1 MAYLS
6 SYNFYF
12 FFRLSSECSEMDKEI
27 LATKAE
33 VSPTKPDIKLNL
45 VSEEDRVTPLENSST
60 NQSTASS
67 SSTDTVVVAKECN
80 HLDSKK
86 DGKTKL
92 CSNKTTNQN
101 NSSNETSETE
111 QNGKKSNSP
120 NTLVFK
126 LDTDSGKLVTSAG
139 VKSEQ
144 KESIN
149 GSDEFEKV
157 SESLDKNC
165 NIKDDKIDIGGM
177 KRKSNELKNKSS
189 FLDKLETCE
198 KRDEEL
204 MMDDSVDSDDESD
217 SNLNTTDDL
226 IAASMGLIKL
236 DSGKGHTSDVSD
248 QLVVSG
254 LGCVNSIELRTNKTP
269 QSFVHTESNS
279 INDVGGVSVND
290 ISGGN
295 NSSSSVLIDAS
306 RLYDIS
312 DRALSDISDRAKND
326 VSNRSNNQVNLS
338 TEVTEANNSTCEK
351 ELKKLS
357 LSQNNLQ
364 KGGHCVGKND
374 SRNSKLSV
382 GKNDSQ
388 NGSHSSDDFKDEEV
402 PSILRTSLNQFLSS
416 RLSRSRN
423 LEDSRNLTSLT
434 NNSDL
439 KMNRSDM
446 KTYYP
451 LGFHTPAMNEH
462 SSMNGFDS
470 FCNYSSP
477 SLKSFEHHEKDVRYR
492 TRSQNGSKSSDYS
505 SQESMVFPEGSFTGQ
520 GKHRDTSLLGKLSNI

>member
-1 MAYLS
+1 
-6 SYNFYF
+6 
-12 FFRLSSECSEMDKEI
+12 MDKEI

-45 VSEEDRVTPLENSST
+45 VSKEDRVTPLENSST
-60 NQSTASS
+60 NHSTVST
-67 SSTDTVVVAKECN
+67 SSTDTVVVARD
-80 HLDSKK
+80 HLDSMK

-92 CSNKTTNQN
+92 CSIKTTNQN
-101 NSSNETSETE
+101 NSSNETGETE
-111 QNGKKSNSP
+111 QNGKKSDSP
-120 NTLVFK
+120 NTVVFK
-126 LDTDSGKLVTSAG
+126 LDTDSGKLVTSED

-144 KESIN
+144 KEPIN
-149 GSDEFEKV
+149 GSNEFEKV
-157 SESLDKNC
+157 TESLDKNC
-165 NIKDDKIDIGGM
+165 NIKDDEIEIGGM
-177 KRKSNELKNKSS
+177 KRKSNDLKSKSS

-198 KRDEEL
+198 KRDEEH
-204 MMDDSVDSDDESD
+204 MMDDSVDSDGESE

-248 QLVVSG
+248 KLDVSG
-254 LGCVNSIELRTNKTP
+254 LGCVNSIELRTDKTP

-279 INDVGGVSVND
+279 INDVGRVSVND

-357 LSQNNLQ
+357 LSRNNLQ
-364 KGGHCVGKND
+364 NGSHCVGKND
-374 SRNSKLSV
+374 SQNDSLSF
-382 GKNDSQ
+382 GKNDSR
-388 NGSHSSDDFKDEEV
+388 NGSHTSDFENDFKEEEV

-423 LEDSRNLTSLT
+423 LEDSRNLSSLT
-434 NNSDL
+434 NSSDL
-439 KMNRSDM
+439 KLNRSDM

-477 SLKSFEHHEKDVRYR
+477 SLKSFEHHEKDVRYC

-520 GKHRDTSLLGKLSNI
+520 GKHRDTSLLGKLSDI

>member
-1 MAYLS
+1 
-6 SYNFYF
+6 
-12 FFRLSSECSEMDKEI
+12 MDKEI

-45 VSEEDRVTPLENSST
+45 VSEEDRVTPLENTSA
-60 NQSTASS
+60 NQSTAST
-67 SSTDTVVVAKECN
+67 SSTDTVVVARDHCN
-80 HLDSKK
+80 HLDSLK

-92 CSNKTTNQN
+92 CSIKMTNQN
-101 NSSNETSETE
+101 NSSNETGETE
-111 QNGKKSNSP
+111 QNGKKSDSQ

-126 LDTDSGKLVTSAG
+126 LDTDSGKLVTSAD
-139 VKSEQ
+139 VKSEE

-149 GSDEFEKV
+149 GSNEFEKV

-165 NIKDDKIDIGGM
+165 NIKDDEIDIGGM
-177 KRKSNELKNKSS
+177 KRKSNDLKSKSS

-204 MMDDSVDSDDESD
+204 MMDDSVDSDGESD

-248 QLVVSG
+248 KLDVSG
-254 LGCVNSIELRTNKTP
+254 LGCVNAIELRTDKTQTQ
-269 QSFVHTESNS
+269 QSFVHSESNS
-279 INDVGGVSVND
+279 INDVGGVSMND

-306 RLYDIS
+306 RLYDTS

-326 VSNRSNNQVNLS
+326 VSNRSNNQINLS

-357 LSQNNLQ
+357 LSRNNLQ
-364 KGGHCVGKND
+364 NGSHCVGKND
-374 SRNSKLSV
+374 SQNDSLSV
-382 GKNDSQ
+382 GKNDSR
-388 NGSHSSDDFKDEEV
+388 NGSHTSDFENDFKEEEV

-423 LEDSRNLTSLT
+423 LEDSRNLSSLT
-434 NNSDL
+434 NSSDL

-446 KTYYP
+446 KIYYP

-462 SSMNGFDS
+462 SIMNGFDS

-520 GKHRDTSLLGKLSNI
+520 GKHRDTSLLGKFSIVRQDSR

>member
-1 MAYLS
+1 
-6 SYNFYF
+6 
-12 FFRLSSECSEMDKEI
+12 MDKEI

-45 VSEEDRVTPLENSST
+45 VSEEDRVTPLENSSA
-60 NQSTASS
+60 NQSTAST
-67 SSTDTVVVAKECN
+67 SSTDTVVVARDHCN
-80 HLDSKK
+80 YLDSLK

-92 CSNKTTNQN
+92 CSIKTTNQN
-101 NSSNETSETE
+101 NSSNETGETE
-111 QNGKKSNSP
+111 QNGKKSDSP

-126 LDTDSGKLVTSAG
+126 LDTDSGKLVTSAD

-144 KESIN
+144 EELIN
-149 GSDEFEKV
+149 GSNEFEKV
-157 SESLDKNC
+157 TESLDKNC
-165 NIKDDKIDIGGM
+165 NIKDDEIDIGGM
-177 KRKSNELKNKSS
+177 KIKSNDHKSKSS

-198 KRDEEL
+198 KRDEEH
-204 MMDDSVDSDDESD
+204 MMDDSVDSDGESE

-236 DSGKGHTSDVSD
+236 DNGKGHTSDVSD
-248 QLVVSG
+248 QLDVSG
-254 LGCVNSIELRTNKTP
+254 LGCVNSIELRMDKTP

-279 INDVGGVSVND
+279 ISYVGGVSVND

-338 TEVTEANNSTCEK
+338 TEVTEANNLTCEK

-364 KGGHCVGKND
+364 NDSHCVGKND

-382 GKNDSQ
+382 GKNDSR
-388 NGSHSSDDFKDEEV
+388 NGSHSSDFENDFKEEEV

-423 LEDSRNLTSLT
+423 LEDSRNLSSLT

-520 GKHRDTSLLGKLSNI
+520 GKHRDSSLLGKLSNI